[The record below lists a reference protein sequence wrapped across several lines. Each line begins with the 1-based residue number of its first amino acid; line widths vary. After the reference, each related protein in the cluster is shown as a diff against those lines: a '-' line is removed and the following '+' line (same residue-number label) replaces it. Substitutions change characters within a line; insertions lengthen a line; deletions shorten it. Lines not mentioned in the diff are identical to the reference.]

1 MQSQSMHGKVTQNRD
16 EYQVPVQP
24 GAAVAGVPRSVC
36 PPVGARVVAPLQEPR
51 TLADHPI
58 PPAVVAAA
66 RAAAQQWTIPASVS
80 LAQWALESGWG
91 AHMPGNNPFGIKAM
105 PGHPVQTFA
114 THECIHG
121 HLVPCEQRFAA
132 FASLDQA
139 FDCHARLLA
148 TAPVYHAAFA
158 ALPDT
163 RQFVALM
170 APHYATAPDYAAK
183 ILAVIDSA
191 GLERYDQPAGS
202 APPG

>member
-1 MQSQSMHGKVTQNRD
+1 MTPTPHP
-16 EYQVPVQP
+16 VP
-24 GAAVAGVPRSVC
+24 
-36 PPVGARVVAPLQEPR
+36 
-51 TLADHPI
+51 DPI
-58 PPAVVAAA
+58 VAAA
-66 RAAAQQWTIPASVS
+66 RTADRQWHIPASVS

-105 PGHPVQTFA
+105 PGHAVQRFA
-114 THECIHG
+114 THESIHG

-132 FASLDQA
+132 FASLDEA

-163 RQFVALM
+163 RRFVALM

-191 GLERYDQPAGS
+191 GLDRYDRTDGAA
-202 APPG
+202 APG

>member
-1 MQSQSMHGKVTQNRD
+1 MAEH
-16 EYQVPVQP
+16 PL
-24 GAAVAGVPRSVC
+24 
-36 PPVGARVVAPLQEPR
+36 PP
-51 TLADHPI
+51 DI
-58 PPAVVAAA
+58 VAAA
-66 RAAAQQWTIPASVS
+66 IAAACNWSIPASVS

-105 PGHPVQTFA
+105 PGHAVQSFA

-121 HLVPCEQRFAA
+121 HLVPCEARFAA
-132 FASLDQA
+132 FASVDAA

-158 ALPDT
+158 ALPDM
-163 RQFVALM
+163 RRFVALM

-191 GLERYDQPAGS
+191 GLERYDRPGGAA
-202 APPG
+202 APG